1 MLGWTKLA
9 AVAAVLGTAGL
20 LTQTSGQACD
30 PEPAQSKDVD
40 VVLCLDVSGSMQG
53 LIESAKNKLWDIVNE
68 LAKVKPAPNLRVA
81 LYSYGH
87 SSYDPKKGWV
97 RKELDL
103 SNDLDVLYK
112 KLFDLTIS
120 GGDEYVTRVSRDAM
134 VEQPWSVKKGSLK
147 LIFVAGNEPANQDP
161 LVSMKEAAE
170 MAKAKDILINPIHCG
185 GQDQTWVE
193 YAKLTGGRLT
203 NIDHNTQ
210 VVINTP
216 MDKPLAE
223 LAEKLNATYVA
234 YGKDRWKAMNQ
245 QEQTFNAA
253 KQGGAVIAGR
263 VAAQNSY
270 FYKCA
275 DWDLVDR
282 CKTDAKFD
290 ITKVPVDELSDELK
304 KMTPEQRVKYVKDM
318 TAKREGLQKEITE
331 LTTKRD
337 GFIRE
342 EVKRNPNAAQRAFD
356 TAIRETLRIQAGQRG
371 IRIPE

>member
-1 MLGWTKLA
+1 MLQFSKLA
-9 AVAAVLGTAGL
+9 AVAAL
-20 LTQTSGQACD
+20 LTTALLLPRSFGQA
-30 PEPAQSKDVD
+30 PEADKAKDID

-87 SSYDPKKGWV
+87 TTYDAKKGWV

-103 SNDLDVLYK
+103 SNDLDLLYK
-112 KLFDLTIS
+112 KLFDLTIN
-120 GGDEYVTRVSRDAM
+120 GGNEYVTRVSRDAM
-134 VEQPWSVKKGSLK
+134 VEQQWSTQKDALR

-161 LVSMKEAAE
+161 VVSMKEAAD
-170 MAKAKDILINPIHCG
+170 MAKAKNIIINPIHCG
-185 GQDQTWVE
+185 GQDQTWVQ

-203 NIDHNTQ
+203 NIDHNAQ

-216 MDKPLAE
+216 LDKPLTE
-223 LAEKLNATYVA
+223 LADKLNATYVA
-234 YGKDRWKAMNQ
+234 YGKDGSKAAGNQ
-245 QEQTFNAA
+245 REQTSNSA
-253 KQGGAVIAGR
+253 KQGASVLAGR

-270 FYKCA
+270 FYNCK

-282 CKTDAKFD
+282 CKADPKFD
-290 ITKVPVDELSDELK
+290 ITKVPVDELSEELK
-304 KMTPEQRVKYVKDM
+304 KMTPEQRVKHVKDM

-331 LTTKRD
+331 LTAKRD
-337 GFIRE
+337 AFIRE
-342 EVKRNPNAAQRAFD
+342 EVKRNPNATQRAFD
-356 TAIRETLRIQAGQRG
+356 TAIRETLRLQAGQRG